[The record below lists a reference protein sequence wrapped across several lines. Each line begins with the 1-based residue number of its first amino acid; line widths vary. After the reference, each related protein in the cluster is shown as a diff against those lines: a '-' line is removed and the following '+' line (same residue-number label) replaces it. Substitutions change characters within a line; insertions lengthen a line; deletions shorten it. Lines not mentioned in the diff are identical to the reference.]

1 MNVLVTGGA
10 GFMGG
15 HVTRALLS
23 SGDDVAVLDNLSTG
37 ARANLDPRCEFL
49 PGDVRD
55 SDRVSAVM
63 QGRDAVVH
71 LAAYTSV
78 PESFRE
84 ADLCFEVNVEGTLN
98 VLDAAVRAG
107 VPKVV
112 FASSSAV
119 YADEP
124 DGPKLETMCPG
135 PCSPYA
141 VSKLE
146 GEHLLAWFRRRRG
159 LHTTALRFFN
169 VYGPRQDASSDYAAV
184 IPIFIERALAGETLT
199 IYGNGQQTRD
209 FIYAQDVAD
218 AVLASL
224 RSPYCGVLNVG
235 TGRAVRILDL
245 AEQVLSLTGSKGG
258 YVFADRRPGDA
269 ASSTADIS
277 AIVRD
282 LEWTPGIGL
291 EQGLSQTLRWF
302 RGQNGS
308 GEGHGRA

>member
-10 GFMGG
+10 GFIGG
-15 HVTRALLS
+15 HVARTLLS
-23 SGDDVAVLDNLSTG
+23 AGDAVAVLDNLSTG
-37 ARANLDPRCEFL
+37 VRANLDPRCEFL
-49 PGDVRD
+49 SEDVRD
-55 SDRVSAVM
+55 GDRLSAAVR
-63 QGRDAVVH
+63 GRDAVVH

-98 VLDAAVRAG
+98 VLDAAARAG

-124 DGPKLETMCPG
+124 EGPKPETMCPG

-169 VYGPRQDASSDYAAV
+169 VYGPRQDARSDYAAV

-199 IYGNGQQTRD
+199 IYGDGQQTRD

-224 RSPYCGVLNVG
+224 RSPCCGVLNVG
-235 TGRAVRILDL
+235 AGRAVRVLDL
-245 AEQVLSLTGSKGG
+245 AGQILALTGSQGG
-258 YVFADRRPGDA
+258 YTFADRRPGDV

-277 AIVRD
+277 AIARD
-282 LEWTPGIGL
+282 LGWIPRTGL
-291 EQGLSQTLRWF
+291 EQGLSQTLTWF